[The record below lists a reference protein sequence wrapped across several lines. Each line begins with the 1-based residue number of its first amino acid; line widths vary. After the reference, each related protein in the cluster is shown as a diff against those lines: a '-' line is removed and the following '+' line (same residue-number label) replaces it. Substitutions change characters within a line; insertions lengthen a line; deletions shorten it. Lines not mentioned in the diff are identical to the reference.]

1 MTRAAAETAKSPS
14 NLHRQIANQIL
25 RYIRG
30 NRLVP
35 GARLREVALAE
46 ELKVS
51 RTPIRAALGFLAQ
64 QGIVDSSSRRGFAV
78 GKGADELES
87 EPIEAGETE
96 ADALYMLIT
105 KDYLEQHLAKN
116 FSEADLIRRYEV
128 RQSLLSRVLQRMA
141 ADLVIER
148 NLGHGWRFGPAF
160 RLETPEKN
168 RSLRFRLMI
177 EPAGLLEPEYSLD
190 RARARLVRKEHEAII
205 ATPRHKLANVN
216 VFHFYTISAEFH
228 ELLAAGTGNPF
239 LVQAVQQQ
247 NRLRRLTVY
256 NWVYPLARLVE
267 SCLEHME
274 ILTAVERR
282 DMEKASMLMRRHLY
296 AADETTVVKGAH
308 AAQKRPVGRRKKKK
322 R

>member
-1 MTRAAAETAKSPS
+1 MTRAAETAKSPS
-14 NLHRQIANQIL
+14 NLHREIANQIL

-51 RTPIRAALGFLAQ
+51 RTPIRSALGFLAQ

-78 GKGADELES
+78 AKAVEELES
-87 EPIEAGETE
+87 GPVEAGETE
-96 ADALYMLIT
+96 SDALYMRIT
-105 KDYLEQHLAKN
+105 QDYLEERLPRN
-116 FSEADLIRRYEV
+116 FSEADLIRRYKV

-160 RLETPEKN
+160 KLETPEKS

-177 EPAGLLEPEYSLD
+177 EPAGLLEPDYSLD
-190 RARARLVRKEHEAII
+190 RARARLVRQEHEAII
-205 ATPRHKLANVN
+205 ATPRRKLAGLS
-216 VFHFYTISAEFH
+216 VFQFYDMNAEFH

-239 LVQAVQQQ
+239 VVQAIQQQ
-247 NRLRRLTVY
+247 NRLRRLVVY
-256 NWVYPLARLVE
+256 NWVYPLERFVE
-267 SCLEHME
+267 SCVEHME
-274 ILTAVERR
+274 ILTAVEKR
-282 DMEKASMLMRRHLY
+282 DMRKASMLMRRHLF
-296 AADETTVVKGAH
+296 AADGAKVIKGAH
-308 AAQKRPVGRRKKKK
+308 APQNRRKKKK